1 MDNVR
6 NAETAQT
13 APRQTVNGPASTN
26 AASKTASHAGPAAL
40 AAAAPGG
47 SPPVSVDIRASDI
60 QSVRV
65 IDTDLVITTR
75 EGKRVVIRD
84 GALRAMLEPQFVVSF
99 ADGEMS
105 GATLFHQAGDST
117 PQTLRLITAGPNQ
130 GEPAQPSPA
139 EEARSSQDTRAGE
152 EARPGEGGKAIA
164 QVSPAHD
171 TAVSATPLPATPP
184 PDEQPSGIAIGDTG
198 VLPPPPKG
206 EDVATTPKAPDQAP
220 WKIFDLAQNINALSV
235 LSTLGGLGA
244 LAGAGGGGASGAG
257 SSASDSVLASVTV
270 VAGTFINAVQVDIYD
285 ANGLRVGGGL
295 SDSTGGHFNGTLSLA
310 AGYSGTLLVKVSDV
324 SGGAADYLNEATG
337 QATSLGTPLRS
348 VITYN
353 GGAGGLMSATVT
365 PLTELAARII
375 TGSTDSTNAVTP
387 LLSASDAASVNQAVA
402 SAFGLSSITGD
413 SVAVLGSAGFAG
425 SPASARA
432 YGAVLAALA
441 GYDTQSGGIA
451 RTLDA
456 LSVDTASGRL
466 VTGTGV
472 LAAGADLVQ
481 GTDAASGDSA
491 ANVVHALLAPIVS
504 LQTAQALNFSSDRI
518 AALSA
523 AETSGIAPAQWALM
537 NAAQIGALG
546 ANSAGLNVA
555 DILAFHPAQIAA
567 LSNSAMANLAPA
579 VIAAMP
585 VADIAAI
592 STTQLNAMSHAQDL
606 AWTTAQKAAMSSA
619 QLAVLH

>member
-387 LLSASDAASVNQAVA
+387 SVSAPDAAAINQAVA
-402 SAFGLSSITGD
+402 SAFGLPGITGD
-413 SVAVLGSAGFAG
+413 GVAVVGSAGFA
-425 SPASARA
+425 SSSASAKA

-451 RTLDA
+451 QTLDA
-456 LSVDTASGRL
+456 LWVDSTSGQL
-466 VTGTGV
+466 LSGAAV
-472 LAAGADLVQ
+472 LATGASLVQ
-481 GTDAASGDSA
+481 GTDSITSQSLASQVQSLLSPVVSA
-491 ANVVHALLAPIVS
+491 SSSLALTFTS
-504 LQTAQALNFSSDRI
+504 GQI

-523 AETSGIAPAQWALM
+523 PQVSGLSATQWGLMSASQIA
-537 NAAQIGALG
+537 GLG
-546 ANSAGLNVA
+546 ANSAGLTSA
-555 DILAFHPAQIAA
+555 DVLAFNPAQIAA
-567 LSNSAMANLAPA
+567 LSTGALAGLA
-579 VIAAMP
+579 TQVIAALP
-585 VADIAAI
+585 NIDIGAI
-592 STTQLNAMSHAQDL
+592 STTQLSALTHAQDL
-606 AWTTAQKAAMSSA
+606 AWTTAQKAAMSQA